1 MPGLQLPDWPTC
13 CCSLLP
19 VMIIPLTPTP
29 DSYHLFTFADRWCLA
44 AQKVPCTI
52 IPQCNYQCKICGFIR
67 GGLVF
72 TAFTS
77 AGENAHLWL
86 PFTSGRTSPPCLAER
101 DPHPTLQ
108 IPPSPLLPSSYLH
121 IPYTTL
127 QVSSALQTLLF
138 SFLSLQLARVYVI
151 QNLGQ
156 AADGYNVQSVEVRSC
171 REFKAGFDLHKLV
184 QTPARC
190 AFT

>member
-1 MPGLQLPDWPTC
+1 MCPAQSSPVQL
-13 CCSLLP
+13 S
-19 VMIIPLTPTP
+19 II
-29 DSYHLFTFADRWCLA
+29 SA
-44 AQKVPCTI
+44 KSVVSS
-52 IPQCNYQCKICGFIR
+52 

-77 AGENAHLWL
+77 AEENAHLWL
-86 PFTSGRTSPPCLAER
+86 PFTSGRTSPPCLAETPP
-101 DPHPTLQ
+101 PHLADT
-108 IPPSPLLPSSYLH
+108 PSPLLPSSYPH

-171 REFKAGFDLHKLV
+171 REFRAGFDLHKLV